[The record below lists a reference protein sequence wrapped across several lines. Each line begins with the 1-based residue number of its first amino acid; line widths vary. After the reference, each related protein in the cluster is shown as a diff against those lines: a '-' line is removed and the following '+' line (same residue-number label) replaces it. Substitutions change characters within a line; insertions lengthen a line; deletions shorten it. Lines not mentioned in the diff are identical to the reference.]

1 MPQYRRTGFTPNS
14 VTFTN
19 PGDFT
24 DTAKGSVERKQKN
37 IGDAKLSNAS
47 ILLKLNRRR
56 RVNPTTEGETC
67 CVTPLYED
75 LAMTFASSG
84 SVEGLA
90 ELQVMKDDMMYLVEL
105 WFEDMASGFVPL
117 DLSPTLPATP
127 TP

>member
-47 ILLKLNRRR
+47 AMLKLNRRR
-56 RVNPTTEGETC
+56 RVNPSQEGDAC
-67 CVTPLYED
+67 CVVPLYED
-75 LAMTFASSG
+75 LAMTFTSSG
-84 SVEGLA
+84 SVEGIE
-90 ELQVMKDDMMYLVEL
+90 ELRIMKNDMKYLIDL
-105 WFEDMASGFVPL
+105 WFDDMASGFVPL
-117 DLSPTLPATP
+117 EINPTLPAEP
-127 TP
+127 AA

>member
-56 RVNPTTEGETC
+56 RVNPSTEGETR

-75 LAMTFASSG
+75 LAMAFSSSG
-84 SVEGLA
+84 SVEGLS
-90 ELQVMKDDMMYLVEL
+90 ELKVMKKDMLYLIDL

-117 DLSPTLPATP
+117 DINPTFPTEP